1 MPGDTLV
8 VFGNEYDNV
17 AGIKAYDDNGQLK
30 TYIRPQGT
38 KSIASNGTGIDVTA
52 YAAVDVAVPG
62 QSPTLQSKTK
72 TYTPTES
79 QQTETVAAD
88 SGYDGLS
95 EVSVTVNAVSS
106 SYVGSGITRR
116 SSSDLTASGAT
127 VTAPAGYYSSNAT
140 KTVASGTEGTPSAT
154 KGTVSNNSVSVT
166 PSVTNTAGY
175 ISGGTKTGT
184 AVTVSASELVSGTK
198 TITENGTGIDVT
210 NYASVDVNV
219 SGGGGTTWTTLYD
232 GNSWINSSS
241 PNYVLFNNYTT
252 PFLQGETYRVT
263 WGSDTFIYETDS
275 DGGQSYDGY
284 YIGNPGI
291 VGGTDDGSG
300 ATFFIYRD
308 RADRAVAATTD
319 ASGNKYVKIEKQ
331 VSSGG
336 GNYQTKTGITPTTS
350 SQTITADSGYDAL
363 ESVQIN
369 AMPTGTAGT
378 PTATKGT
385 VSNHAI
391 SVTPSVTNTTGY
403 ITGGTKTGT
412 AVSVTASELASGNK
426 EITANGTN
434 IDVVGYSTVS
444 VAVPS
449 SGSSKNVQTAQST
462 TRRNNTSLGSIN
474 SLTCSTAG
482 TYEVYWT
489 CARSNTSQTWGSQL
503 YINGV
508 AHGTENTTWTNNV
521 QNNHST
527 GITLAKNDTVA
538 VYGRS
543 RSGYY
548 IYAPQL
554 TIIQTA

>member
-1 MPGDTLV
+1 MAT
-8 VFGNEYDNV
+8 
-17 AGIKAYDDNGQLK
+17 
-30 TYIRPQGT
+30 
-38 KSIASNGTGIDVTA
+38 
-52 YAAVDVAVPG
+52 
-62 QSPTLQSKTK
+62 
-72 TYTPTES
+72 
-79 QQTETVAAD
+79 
-88 SGYDGLS
+88 
-95 EVSVTVNAVSS
+95 
-106 SYVGSGITRR
+106 
-116 SSSDLTASGAT
+116 T
-127 VTAPAGYYSSNAT
+127 VTY
-140 KTVASGTEGTPSAT
+140 
-154 KGTVSNNSVSVT
+154 KGNTIATVSNNTKTLKTAGTMMEDDVTLVDISSSGGITTVTILPEQSVT
-166 PSVTNTAGY
+166 ANVQETSGY
-175 ISGGTKTGT
+175 SIY
-184 AVTVSASELVSGTK
+184 LDD
-198 TITENGTGIDVT
+198 ITEQLIDGENYIVTIDGDPYTCHAATAWESIYAGDVNVVWGSPTTALFPFMLGSYANNRTQWGYGDNNAHTVKIERVVSFSAPELISKSITANGTYDPADDNADGYSEVI
-210 NYASVDVNV
+210 VNV
-219 SGGGGTTWTTLYD
+219 SGGGGTTWETLKEGTFTIY
-232 GNSWINSSS
+232 SSS
-241 PNYVLFNNYTT
+241 PNYMLINSYTT
-252 PFLQGETYRVT
+252 PFLENETYRIT
-263 WGSDTFIYETDS
+263 WGSDVYVFQTAS
-275 DGGQSYDGY
+275 DGGYSVDGY
-284 YIGNPGI
+284 YVGNAGV
-291 VGGTDDGSG
+291 VGGQDDGSG

-308 RADRAVAATTD
+308 QASRAVAAVTD
-319 ASGNKYVKIEKQ
+319 PAGSKFLRIEKQ

-336 GNYQTKTGITPTTS
+336 GGNYQAKTGITPTTS

-363 ESVQIN
+363 ESVQID

-385 VSNHAI
+385 VSNHAV

-403 ITGGTKTGT
+403 ITGETKTGT
-412 AVSVTASELASGNK
+412 AVSVTAAELASGNK

-449 SGSSKNVQTAQST
+449 SESSKNVQTAQST
-462 TRRNNTSLGSIN
+462 TRRNNTALGSIT

-508 AHGTENTTWTNNV
+508 AYDAENTTWSNNV
-521 QNNHST
+521 QNNHLT

>member
-38 KSIASNGTGIDVTA
+38 KSISANGTGIDVTA
-52 YAAVDVAVPG
+52 YAAVDVAVPS
-62 QSPTLQSKTK
+62 QTPTLQSKTK

-79 QQTETVAAD
+79 QQTETVTAD

-95 EVSVTVNAVSS
+95 GVSVTVNAVSS
-106 SYVGSGITRR
+106 SYVGSGISRR

-127 VTAPAGYYSSNAT
+127 VTAPAGYYESAAT
-140 KTVASGTEGTPSAT
+140 KAVASGTEGTPSAT
-154 KGTVSNNSVSVT
+154 KGAVSNNSVSVT

-219 SGGGGTTWTTLYD
+219 SGGGGTTWETLKEGTFTIY
-232 GNSWINSSS
+232 SSS
-241 PNYVLFNNYTT
+241 PNYMLINNYTT
-252 PFLQGETYRVT
+252 PFLENETYRVT
-263 WGSDTFIYETDS
+263 WGSDTYVFQTAS
-275 DGGQSYDGY
+275 DGGYSYDSY
-284 YIGNPGI
+284 YVGNAGV
-291 VGGTDDGSG
+291 VGGQDDGSG

-308 RADRAVAATTD
+308 QASRAVAAVTD
-319 ASGNKYVKIEKQ
+319 PAGSKFLRIEKQ
-331 VSSGG
+331 VSSGSG
-336 GNYQTKTGITPTTS
+336 GNYQVKTGITPTTS

-369 AMPTGTAGT
+369 A
-378 PTATKGT
+378 
-385 VSNHAI
+385 I
-391 SVTPSVTNTTGY
+391 PSQY
-403 ITGGTKTGT
+403 IIP
-412 AVSVTASELASGNK
+412 SGN
-426 EITANGTN
+426 INLTTNGSN
-434 IDVVGYSTVS
+434 IDIAQYATAS
-444 VAVPS
+444 VAV
-449 SGSSKNVQTAQST
+449 SGAAKNVQTVQST
-462 TRRNNTSLGSIN
+462 TRRNNTALGSIT

-508 AHGTENTTWTNNV
+508 AYDTENTTWTNNV
-521 QNNHST
+521 QNNHLT